1 MSVADRGEQE
11 IVRAEFRWGVI
22 VFACV
27 SAIMLAVIAAGV
39 VMHINPPSNVERIN
53 PQDLHLSAEFT
64 EANLGT
70 KVETNGQITSRI
82 VATQFQFVPRCVV
95 LPADTPVTIRLSSPD
110 VIHGILVTG
119 TNVNTMVVP
128 GYVSQVHTVFRRTG
142 DLLMPCHEYCG
153 LGHSE
158 MFATVRVVP
167 KGDFHPGPDGRVG
180 CAPQ

>member
-1 MSVADRGEQE
+1 MSDAGERDVVRSELQWGIVSVA
-11 IVRAEFRWGVI
+11 A
-22 VFACV
+22 V
-27 SAIMLAVIAAGV
+27 SIIMIAVIFAGV

-70 KVETNGQITSRI
+70 RVESNGQVTARI
-82 VATQFQFVPRCVV
+82 VATQFAFVPRCVV
-95 LPADTPVTIRLSSPD
+95 LPADTPVTMRITSPD
-110 VIHGILVTG
+110 VIHGLLVAG

-158 MFATVRVVP
+158 MLATVRVVP
-167 KGDFHPGPDGRVG
+167 KASFHPGPDGRVV
-180 CAPQ
+180 CAAK